1 MILKE
6 RGLRDRDF
14 ISTKEDLLFCVV
26 GPYHPANRVISY
38 LKYLPD
44 PEGKWR
50 KGKDR
55 FKRIMRAYTIPS
67 LLETFDFLKV
77 SYPKYLFFS
86 SVYNITMTAVP
97 REYIT
102 KHFKPEE
109 KLTRLFKKSHLDSLQ
124 RKVIRFV
131 ALLSELSGI
140 SVDDF
145 GVTGSILLGIHN
157 PVFSDMDITTYGV
170 ESSYAVKG
178 ALTGVCS
185 TGNFG
190 VGRFEEEKL
199 RNWYINKTRNHPISL
214 DEAERIYKR
223 KWNIGAFE
231 GTIFSVR
238 PIKMEQELTEEY
250 GDKAYHS
257 AGTVTIQ
264 AVVVDSKDSIFLPAV
279 YRVRE
284 VEVKE
289 DVEADIEEVVSYEGL
304 YDSLAEKGEEI
315 EVNGKLEHV
324 IDNRTG
330 REYDRVLVGSPEGKG
345 GEYIKPL

>member
-6 RGLRDRDF
+6 RDLRDRDF

-26 GPYHPANRVISY
+26 GPYHPADRVISY

-44 PEGKWR
+44 LEGIWR

-55 FKRIMRAYTIPS
+55 FKRIMWAYTFPS

-109 KLTRLFKKSHLDSLQ
+109 KLARLFRKSRLDSLQ
-124 RKVIRFV
+124 RKVVRFV
-131 ALLSELSGI
+131 SLLSELSGI

-157 PVFSDMDITTYGV
+157 PVFSDMDITMYGV
-170 ESSYAVKG
+170 ESSYAVKD

-214 DEAERIYKR
+214 AEAERIYKR
-223 KWNIGAFE
+223 KWNIGVFE
-231 GTIFSVR
+231 GTLFSVH
-238 PIKMEQELTEEY
+238 PVKMEQELTEEY
-250 GDKAYHS
+250 GDKTYHP
-257 AGTVTIQ
+257 ARAVTIH
-264 AVVVDSKDSIFLPAV
+264 AVVADSKDSIFLPAI

-284 VEVKE
+284 VTVKE
-289 DVEADIEEVVSYEGL
+289 DVEANIEEVVSYEGL

-315 EVNGKLEHV
+315 EAKGKLEHV
-324 IDNRTG
+324 IDNRIG

-345 GEYIKPL
+345 REYIKPL

>member
-1 MILKE
+1 VILKE
-6 RGLRDRDF
+6 RGFRDRDF

-26 GPYHPANRVISY
+26 GPYHPADRVISY

-44 PEGKWR
+44 LEGKWR
-50 KGKDR
+50 NGKDR

-67 LLETFDFLKV
+67 LLDTFDFLKV

-102 KHFKPEE
+102 KHFRPEE
-109 KLTRLFKKSHLDSLQ
+109 KLTRLFRKSRLDSLQ
-124 RKVIRFV
+124 RKVVRLV
-131 ALLSELSGI
+131 SLLSELSGI
-140 SVDDF
+140 SVDNF

-157 PVFSDMDITTYGV
+157 PVFSDMDVTIYGV

-178 ALTGVCS
+178 ALTEVFS

-214 DEAERIYKR
+214 AEAERIYKR
-223 KWNIGAFE
+223 KWNIGVFE
-231 GTIFSVR
+231 GTLFSVH
-238 PIKMEQELTEEY
+238 PIKLEQELTEEY
-250 GDKAYHS
+250 GDKTYHP
-257 AGTVTIQ
+257 ARVVTIQ
-264 AVVVDSKDSIFLPAV
+264 AVVADSEDSIFLPAS

-284 VEVKE
+284 VNVKE
-289 DVEADIEEVVSYEGL
+289 DVEANIEEVVSYEGL

-315 EVNGKLEHV
+315 EAKGKLEHV
-324 IDNRTG
+324 IDNRIG

-345 GEYIKPL
+345 REYIKPL

>member
-6 RGLRDRDF
+6 RGFRDRDF
-14 ISTKEDLLFCVV
+14 ISTKVDLLFCVV
-26 GPYHPANRVISY
+26 GPYHPADRVISY
-38 LKYLPD
+38 LKYLPHL
-44 PEGKWR
+44 EGKWR
-50 KGKDR
+50 KGRNR
-55 FKRIMRAYTIPS
+55 FKRIMRAYTIQS

-102 KHFKPEE
+102 KHFRPEE
-109 KLTRLFKKSHLDSLQ
+109 KLRRLFRKSRLDSLQ
-124 RKVIRFV
+124 RKVVRFV
-131 ALLSELSGI
+131 SLLSELSGI
-140 SVDDF
+140 SVDNF

-157 PVFSDMDITTYGV
+157 PVFSDMDVTIYGV

-178 ALTGVCS
+178 ALTEVCS

-214 DEAERIYKR
+214 AEAERIYKR
-223 KWNIGAFE
+223 KWNIGVFE
-231 GTIFSVR
+231 GTLFSVH
-238 PIKMEQELTEEY
+238 PIKLEQELTEKY
-250 GDKAYHS
+250 GDKTYHP
-257 AGTVTIQ
+257 ARAVTIQ
-264 AVVVDSKDSIFLPAV
+264 AVVADSEDSIFLPAI

-284 VEVKE
+284 VNVKE
-289 DVEADIEEVVSYEGL
+289 DVEANIEEVVSYEGL

-315 EVNGKLEHV
+315 EAKGKLEHV
-324 IDNRTG
+324 IDNRIG

-345 GEYIKPL
+345 REYIKPL

>member
-26 GPYHPANRVISY
+26 GPYHPADRVISY

-109 KLTRLFKKSHLDSLQ
+109 KLARLFRKSRLDPLQ
-124 RKVIRFV
+124 TKVVRFV
-131 ALLSELSGI
+131 SLLSELSGI

-157 PVFSDMDITTYGV
+157 PVFSDMDITIYGV
-170 ESSYAVKG
+170 ESSYTVKG

-185 TGNFG
+185 TGNLG

-214 DEAERIYKR
+214 AEAERIYKR
-223 KWNIGAFE
+223 KWNIGVFE
-231 GTIFSVR
+231 GTLFSVH
-238 PIKMEQELTEEY
+238 PMKLEQELTEEY
-250 GDKAYHS
+250 GDKTYHPVK
-257 AGTVTIQ
+257 TVTIQ
-264 AVVVDSKDSIFLPAV
+264 AVVADSKDSIFLPAV

-315 EVNGKLEHV
+315 EVKGKLEHV